1 MPNVREELKFT
12 DDQLAT
18 MAEIRSTL
26 RQKGRVADAQE
37 KALTAANEKIKS
49 VLSSS
54 GEWPRPRCPAAH
66 ELTR

>member
-1 MPNVREELKFT
+1 
-12 DDQLAT
+12 

-54 GEWPRPRCPAAH
+54 GEWPRPRCPAAD